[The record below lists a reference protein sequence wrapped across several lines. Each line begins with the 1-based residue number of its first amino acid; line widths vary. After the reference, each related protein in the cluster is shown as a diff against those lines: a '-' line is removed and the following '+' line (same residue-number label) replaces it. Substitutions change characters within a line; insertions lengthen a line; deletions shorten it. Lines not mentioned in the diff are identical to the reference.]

1 LQALFFQQ
9 HLKATEAGTPVA
21 AGRRG
26 RRILR
31 RRILRGRRL
40 QRQSA
45 AAEQQSGKPLKASF
59 SVGGHAG
66 ILLSDPGKVM
76 DSKWIFAAG
85 RGGGF

>member
-1 LQALFFQQ
+1 
-9 HLKATEAGTPVA
+9 
-21 AGRRG
+21 
-26 RRILR
+26 
-31 RRILRGRRL
+31 L

-45 AAEQQSGKPLKASF
+45 AAEQQSGKPLNASF